1 MLDWMKKLFNKEEEQ
16 TAMNKEVPKQIE
28 SQPKIP
34 RVNHYTEAREAQ
46 MASRNAGKCRFPLV
60 PDNGFDEEDESEVNR
75 FEEQPVQG
83 VAYEEPTA
91 QRGIKVERSR
101 RPYVEKVVSTYEE
114 PEVQYEPVRESVV
127 KKASAPSQESNRRP
141 FRPTEMISPI
151 YGYNRPSVEKKVEK
165 QEEVKER
172 EDLEIS
178 VEGKAVVD
186 AWLEKKGYK
195 LSDFSEGQAT
205 SSAPGE
211 VVEQK
216 GQQSKKEEKSV
227 VDQWLEKNGYE
238 IERQVPLVEEKEV
251 IKEMSTPQEVS
262 ADELLHKT
270 VAEQMESAKLEKDV
284 VVLNENNLQEE
295 LVASKVEHE
304 DTILSEEIKRNT
316 EIKQPTI
323 EVEKQAPEESVI
335 VKAEEKLEETII
347 VEIPEELEEV
357 EVITETEE
365 LEEVEVITET
375 EELEEVEVITE
386 TEELEEVEVIAETEE
401 PEELIAE
408 TEESEEVEVIAETEE
423 LEEVEV
429 IAETEESEEVEVIAE
444 TEELEEVEVIAETEE
459 SEEVEVIAETEESE
473 EVEVIAETEE
483 SEEVEVI
490 AETEESEEVEV
501 IAETEESEEVEVIAE
516 TEESEE
522 VEVIAETE
530 ESEEVEVIAETEESE
545 EVEVIAEAEESEE
558 VEVIAETEESEE
570 VEVIAETEESE
581 EVEVIAEAEESE
593 EVEVIAETEELEEV
607 EVIAE
612 TEELEEVEVIAETEE
627 LEEVEVIA
635 ETEEL
640 EEVEVIA
647 ETEELEEVEVIAET
661 EELEEVEVI
670 AETKAPVV
678 ETFVALEE
686 IQQED
691 EVIEQ
696 NSEFIHVAE
705 ADEQTK
711 NDVQSFANVLI
722 AETEENKRVEEEAP
736 VVEEQSVEE
745 EVPVVEEQPV
755 VKKEEPKR
763 EKKRHVPFNVVML
776 KQDRTRL
783 MERHAARANAM
794 QPSANVR
801 VENKPVQQEVAEPQV
816 EEQPMQ
822 QVVVESQ
829 VEESPVQQ
837 VVAEP
842 QVEEQPMQQVVVES
856 QVEESPVQQV
866 VAEPQVEEQPMQ
878 QVVAEPQVEES
889 PVQQAVAEPQVEEQP
904 MQQVVAEPQVEE
916 QPMQQVVVEP
926 QVEESPVQQAVAEPQ
941 VEEQPMQQ
949 VVAEPQVEEQ
959 PMQQVVAEPQ
969 VEEQPMQQVVV
980 EQVQKPI
987 SSTEVK
993 EKAYVVNQRE
1003 NDMRNVL
1010 HTPPTYTVPPLA
1022 LLSIPQQTALD
1033 NTEWLEEQKELL
1045 DTTFNNFH
1053 VGAHVIN
1060 VSQGPAVTRFEVQPD
1075 PGVKVNK
1082 ITNLSDDIKLSLA
1095 AKDIRIEAPIPGKS
1109 AIGIEVPNKE
1119 SKPVF
1124 LREILRSPVFTKSES
1139 PLTVALGLDISGD
1152 PIVTDIRKMPHGLIA
1167 GATGSGKSVCI
1178 NAILT
1183 SILYKAKPHEV
1194 KLMLIDPKMVELA
1207 PYNSVPHLVAPVI
1220 TDVKAATAALKWAV
1234 EEMERRYELFAH
1246 AGARDLTRY
1255 NTIVSERE
1263 IPGETLPYIVIVID
1277 ELADLMMVAPGDV
1290 EEAICRIAQKARA
1303 CGIHLLVATQRPSVD
1318 VITGL
1323 IKSNIPTRIAFTVS
1337 SQVDS
1342 RTIIDIGGA
1351 EKLLGRGDMLFLGNG
1366 TSKPVRIQGVYVSD
1380 DEIEK
1385 TVDHVRKQMK
1395 PNYLFKQEDLLAKT
1409 EQAESEDE
1417 LFFDACQFVVEQGGA
1432 STSSVQRKFRIGYN
1446 RAARLIEEMESQGI
1460 ISEGRGTK
1468 PRDVLISED
1477 EFAAMQETN
1486 V

>member
-16 TAMNKEVPKQIE
+16 TAINKEVPKQIE

-60 PDNGFDEEDESEVNR
+60 PDNGFDEEDVIATGH
-75 FEEQPVQG
+75 FEEQPVQ
-83 VAYEEPTA
+83 VVTYENQPT
-91 QRGIKVERSR
+91 QRGVKVERSR
-101 RPYVEKVVSTYEE
+101 RQYVEKVVSTYEE
-114 PEVQYEPVRESVV
+114 PEMQYEPEREPVV
-127 KKASAPSQESNRRP
+127 KKASVPSQESNRRP

-165 QEEVKER
+165 QEEKKER

-178 VEGKAVVD
+178 VEGKSVVD
-186 AWLEKKGYK
+186 AWLEKKGYT

-205 SSAPGE
+205 NSSSHEG
-211 VVEQK
+211 VDQRD
-216 GQQSKKEEKSV
+216 QQSKKEEKSV

-238 IERQVPLVEEKEV
+238 IERQEPIVEEKEV
-251 IKEMSTPQEVS
+251 VQEIS
-262 ADELLHKT
+262 AQQAVPAGEVPHQT
-270 VAEQMESAKLEKDV
+270 IAERMEDAKQESDV
-284 VVLNENNLQEE
+284 VVKNILQTE
-295 LVASKVEHE
+295 LVDSKVEHE
-304 DTILSEEIKRNT
+304 DTILSEETKRNT
-316 EIKQPTI
+316 EIEQPTI

-347 VEIPEELEEV
+347 VEIPEEVEVIAKTEESEEVEVIAEAEELEEV
-357 EVITETEE
+357 EVIAEAEELEEVEVIAEAEELEEVEVIAEAEELEEVEVIAEAEE

-386 TEELEEVEVIAETEE
+386 TEELEEVEVI
-401 PEELIAE
+401 
-408 TEESEEVEVIAETEE
+408 VEAEE

-429 IAETEESEEVEVIAE
+429 IAEAPE
-444 TEELEEVEVIAETEE
+444 
-459 SEEVEVIAETEESE
+459 
-473 EVEVIAETEE
+473 
-483 SEEVEVI
+483 
-490 AETEESEEVEV
+490 
-501 IAETEESEEVEVIAE
+501 
-516 TEESEE
+516 
-522 VEVIAETE
+522 
-530 ESEEVEVIAETEESE
+530 
-545 EVEVIAEAEESEE
+545 EAE
-558 VEVIAETEESEE
+558 
-570 VEVIAETEESE
+570 
-581 EVEVIAEAEESE
+581 
-593 EVEVIAETEELEEV
+593 
-607 EVIAE
+607 
-612 TEELEEVEVIAETEE
+612 
-627 LEEVEVIA
+627 
-635 ETEEL
+635 
-640 EEVEVIA
+640 
-647 ETEELEEVEVIAET
+647 
-661 EELEEVEVI
+661 
-670 AETKAPVV
+670 P
-678 ETFVALEE
+678 VALEE
-686 IQQED
+686 TQQEMVLN
-691 EVIEQ
+691 EAIEQ
-696 NSEFIHVAE
+696 TNEFIHVAE

-711 NDVQSFANVLI
+711 KDVQSFANVLI
-722 AETEENKRVEEEAP
+722 AEEQRVVEEARIA
-736 VVEEQSVEE
+736 EEQSVVEE
-745 EVPVVEEQPV
+745 APIAEEQSVVEEAPIAEEQSVVEEAPIAEEQRVVEEASIAEGQQVVEEALIAEEQPV
-755 VKKEEPKR
+755 VEEALIAEEKQVVEEAPIAEEQRVVEEALIAEEKQVVEEALIAEEQRVVEEAPIAEEQRVVEEAPIAEEQRVVEEALIAEERQVVEETPVLEEQPIVQKEEPKR
-763 EKKRHVPFNVVML
+763 QKKRHVPFNVVML

-783 MERHAARANAM
+783 MERHAARVNAM
-794 QPSANVR
+794 QPSMSER
-801 VENKPVQQEVAEPQV
+801 VENKPVQQVEEKPMQQVVVEPQV
-816 EEQPMQ
+816 EERPMQQVAVEPQVEEKPMQQVAVEPQVEEKPMQQVVVEPQVEEKPMQ

-829 VEESPVQQ
+829 VEERPV
-837 VVAEP
+837 
-842 QVEEQPMQQVVVES
+842 
-856 QVEESPVQQV
+856 
-866 VAEPQVEEQPMQ
+866 
-878 QVVAEPQVEES
+878 
-889 PVQQAVAEPQVEEQP
+889 
-904 MQQVVAEPQVEE
+904 
-916 QPMQQVVVEP
+916 
-926 QVEESPVQQAVAEPQ
+926 
-941 VEEQPMQQ
+941 
-949 VVAEPQVEEQ
+949 
-959 PMQQVVAEPQ
+959 
-969 VEEQPMQQVVV
+969 QQVVV
-980 EQVQKPI
+980 EQVQKPT
-987 SSTEVK
+987 SSTEVQ

-1010 HTPPTYTVPPLA
+1010 QTPPTYAIPPLT
-1022 LLSIPQQTALD
+1022 LLSIPQQAALD
-1033 NTEWLEEQKELL
+1033 NTEWLDEQKELL

-1255 NTIVSERE
+1255 NTIVSGRE

-1366 TSKPVRIQGVYVSD
+1366 TSKPVRVQGVYVSD

>member
-16 TAMNKEVPKQIE
+16 TAMNKEVPKQVE

-60 PDNGFDEEDESEVNR
+60 PDNGFDEEDVIETGH
-75 FEEQPVQG
+75 FEEQPVQA
-83 VAYEEPTA
+83 VTYENEPI

-101 RPYVEKVVSTYEE
+101 RQYVEKVVSTYEE
-114 PEVQYEPVRESVV
+114 PEMQYEPEREPVV
-127 KKASAPSQESNRRP
+127 KKASTPAQESNRRP

-151 YGYNRPSVEKKVEK
+151 YGYNRPSVEKKEEK

-178 VEGKAVVD
+178 VEGKSVVD
-186 AWLEKKGYK
+186 AWLEKKGYT
-195 LSDFSEGQAT
+195 LSDFSEGQAPT
-205 SSAPGE
+205 SSSHRAANEQGE
-211 VVEQK
+211 RQYEE
-216 GQQSKKEEKSV
+216 SKKEEKSV

-238 IERQVPLVEEKEV
+238 IERQEPIVEEKEV
-251 IKEMSTPQEVS
+251 VQEMSAPQEVP
-262 ADELLHKT
+262 AAELLHET
-270 VAEQMESAKLEKDV
+270 IAERMEGAKQESDV
-284 VVLNENNLQEE
+284 VDKNILQEE
-295 LVASKVEHE
+295 LVDSKVEHE
-304 DTILSEEIKRNT
+304 DTILSEEIKRST
-316 EIKQPTI
+316 EIEQPTI

-335 VKAEEKLEETII
+335 VKAEEKLEETIV
-347 VEIPEELEEV
+347 VEIP
-357 EVITETEE
+357 
-365 LEEVEVITET
+365 
-375 EELEEVEVITE
+375 
-386 TEELEEVEVIAETEE
+386 EEVEVIAEAEE
-401 PEELIAE
+401 P
-408 TEESEEVEVIAETEE
+408 
-423 LEEVEV
+423 
-429 IAETEESEEVEVIAE
+429 
-444 TEELEEVEVIAETEE
+444 EEVEVIAETEE

-490 AETEESEEVEV
+490 AETEELEEVEVTAETEELEEVEVVAETEELEEVEVIAETEKLEELEEVEV

-516 TEESEE
+516 TEAPEE
-522 VEVIAETE
+522 VE
-530 ESEEVEVIAETEESE
+530 
-545 EVEVIAEAEESEE
+545 
-558 VEVIAETEESEE
+558 
-570 VEVIAETEESE
+570 
-581 EVEVIAEAEESE
+581 
-593 EVEVIAETEELEEV
+593 
-607 EVIAE
+607 
-612 TEELEEVEVIAETEE
+612 
-627 LEEVEVIA
+627 
-635 ETEEL
+635 
-640 EEVEVIA
+640 
-647 ETEELEEVEVIAET
+647 
-661 EELEEVEVI
+661 
-670 AETKAPVV
+670 P
-678 ETFVALEE
+678 VALEE
-686 IQQED
+686 MQQEMVLN
-691 EVIEQ
+691 EAIEQ
-696 NSEFIHVAE
+696 KNEFIHVAV

-711 NDVQSFANVLI
+711 KDVQSFADVLI
-722 AETEENKRVEEEAP
+722 AEEQSVVEETPIVEEQPVAEEAP
-736 VVEEQSVEE
+736 VVEEQSVVEE
-745 EVPVVEEQPV
+745 TPIVEEAPVVEGQSVVEEAPIAEEQPVAEETSVVEEQPVAEETSIVEEQPVAEEAPVVEEQPV
-755 VKKEEPKR
+755 VQKEEPKR

-776 KQDRTRL
+776 KQDRARL
-783 MERHAARANAM
+783 MERHASRTNGM
-794 QPSANVR
+794 QSSMSER
-801 VENKPVQQEVAEPQV
+801 VENKPVHQV
-816 EEQPMQ
+816 EEQP
-822 QVVVESQ
+822 Q
-829 VEESPVQQ
+829 VEEK
-837 VVAEP
+837 
-842 QVEEQPMQQVVVES
+842 
-856 QVEESPVQQV
+856 
-866 VAEPQVEEQPMQ
+866 
-878 QVVAEPQVEES
+878 
-889 PVQQAVAEPQVEEQP
+889 
-904 MQQVVAEPQVEE
+904 
-916 QPMQQVVVEP
+916 PMQQVVVEP
-926 QVEESPVQQAVAEPQ
+926 QVEEK
-941 VEEQPMQQ
+941 
-949 VVAEPQVEEQ
+949 
-959 PMQQVVAEPQ
+959 
-969 VEEQPMQQVVV
+969 PMQQVVV
-980 EQVQKPI
+980 EPQVEEKPMQQVVVEPQVEEKPMQQVVVEPQVEEKPMQQVVVEPQVEEKPMQQVVVEPQVEEKPVQQVVEPQVEEVQPVQQVVAEQVQKPI
-987 SSTEVK
+987 SSTEVE

-1003 NDMRNVL
+1003 NDVRNVL
-1010 HTPPTYTVPPLA
+1010 QTPPTYTIPSLT
-1022 LLSIPQQTALD
+1022 LLSIPQQAALD

-1255 NTIVSERE
+1255 NTIVSGRE

-1366 TSKPVRIQGVYVSD
+1366 TSKPVRVQGVYVSD

-1385 TVDHVRKQMK
+1385 TVDHVKKQMK

-1417 LFFDACQFVVEQGGA
+1417 LFLDACQFVVEQGGA

>member
-1 MLDWMKKLFNKEEEQ
+1 MLDWMKKLFNKEEEK
-16 TAMNKEVPKQIE
+16 TVMNKEVPAQIE

-46 MASRNAGKCRFPLV
+46 MASRNAGKCRFPLI
-60 PDNGFDEEDESEVNR
+60 PDNGFDEEDVREIEH
-75 FEEQPVQG
+75 FEERPVQ
-83 VAYEEPTA
+83 VVTYEEPSA
-91 QRGIKVERSR
+91 QSGIKVERSR
-101 RPYVEKVVSTYEE
+101 RLYVEKAVPTYEE
-114 PEVQYEPVRESVV
+114 PELQYEQEQEPIV
-127 KKASAPSQESNRRP
+127 KKASVPSKESNRRP

-151 YGYNRPSVEKKVEK
+151 YGYNRPSVEKKVV
-165 QEEVKER
+165 QEEEKER

-178 VEGKAVVD
+178 IEGTSVVEAWLEKKGYTLSDFSAGKKEGSSNKEELNEQTQKNSEVKEKSVVD
-186 AWLEKKGYK
+186 AWLEK
-195 LSDFSEGQAT
+195 
-205 SSAPGE
+205 
-211 VVEQK
+211 
-216 GQQSKKEEKSV
+216 
-227 VDQWLEKNGYE
+227 NGYE
-238 IERQVPLVEEKEV
+238 VESQVPSLEK
-251 IKEMSTPQEVS
+251 SQS
-262 ADELLHKT
+262 DQLLHKT
-270 VAEQMESAKLEKDV
+270 VGQLEEEDTTVQALQQEQDV
-284 VVLNENNLQEE
+284 VELSNKENNEETLQEE
-295 LVASKVEHE
+295 SIDSKVENVE
-304 DTILSEEIKRNT
+304 TILREEIECST
-316 EIKQPTI
+316 EIEETVAEVVANQVEEESSEDVVIVTTDEKLQETITI
-323 EVEKQAPEESVI
+323 E
-335 VKAEEKLEETII
+335 
-347 VEIPEELEEV
+347 IPDAFEEELEEA
-357 EVITETEE
+357 TEE
-365 LEEVEVITET
+365 AAEEVVELEAT
-375 EELEEVEVITE
+375 EEAIEEVAK
-386 TEELEEVEVIAETEE
+386 LEGTKEEE
-401 PEELIAE
+401 PISQETVIEETMNTDLVENTPVAGQPVISQQE
-408 TEESEEVEVIAETEE
+408 TITFKEESEVFVPISET
-423 LEEVEV
+423 
-429 IAETEESEEVEVIAE
+429 
-444 TEELEEVEVIAETEE
+444 
-459 SEEVEVIAETEESE
+459 
-473 EVEVIAETEE
+473 
-483 SEEVEVI
+483 
-490 AETEESEEVEV
+490 
-501 IAETEESEEVEVIAE
+501 
-516 TEESEE
+516 
-522 VEVIAETE
+522 
-530 ESEEVEVIAETEESE
+530 
-545 EVEVIAEAEESEE
+545 
-558 VEVIAETEESEE
+558 
-570 VEVIAETEESE
+570 
-581 EVEVIAEAEESE
+581 
-593 EVEVIAETEELEEV
+593 
-607 EVIAE
+607 
-612 TEELEEVEVIAETEE
+612 
-627 LEEVEVIA
+627 
-635 ETEEL
+635 
-640 EEVEVIA
+640 
-647 ETEELEEVEVIAET
+647 
-661 EELEEVEVI
+661 
-670 AETKAPVV
+670 
-678 ETFVALEE
+678 
-686 IQQED
+686 
-691 EVIEQ
+691 
-696 NSEFIHVAE
+696 
-705 ADEQTK
+705 DEQTK
-711 NDVQSFANVLI
+711 KDVQNFANVLI
-722 AETEENKRVEEEAP
+722 EEA
-736 VVEEQSVEE
+736 EEKKQVA
-745 EVPVVEEQPV
+745 EEQPALQI
-755 VKKEEPKR
+755 EEPKR

-776 KQDRTRL
+776 KQDRKKL
-783 MERHAARANAM
+783 MERHAARTNVM
-794 QPSANVR
+794 QSTASER
-801 VENKPVQQEVAEPQV
+801 VEEKPVQQMVVEPQM
-816 EEQPMQ
+816 EEK
-822 QVVVESQ
+822 
-829 VEESPVQQ
+829 
-837 VVAEP
+837 
-842 QVEEQPMQQVVVES
+842 
-856 QVEESPVQQV
+856 
-866 VAEPQVEEQPMQ
+866 
-878 QVVAEPQVEES
+878 
-889 PVQQAVAEPQVEEQP
+889 
-904 MQQVVAEPQVEE
+904 
-916 QPMQQVVVEP
+916 PMQQVVVEP
-926 QVEESPVQQAVAEPQ
+926 QVEGK
-941 VEEQPMQQ
+941 
-949 VVAEPQVEEQ
+949 
-959 PMQQVVAEPQ
+959 
-969 VEEQPMQQVVV
+969 PMQQVVV
-980 EQVQKPI
+980 KQVQEPI
-987 SSTEVK
+987 SSTEVQ

-1010 HTPPTYTVPPLA
+1010 QTPPTYAIPPLT
-1022 LLSIPQQTALD
+1022 LLSVPQQAALD

-1045 DTTFNNFH
+1045 NTTFNNFH

-1255 NTIVSERE
+1255 NTIVSGRE

-1366 TSKPVRIQGVYVSD
+1366 TSKPVRVQGVYVSD

>member
-16 TAMNKEVPKQIE
+16 TAMNKEVPKQVE

-60 PDNGFDEEDESEVNR
+60 PDNGFDEEDVIETGH
-75 FEEQPVQG
+75 FEEQPVQ
-83 VAYEEPTA
+83 VVTYENQPT

-101 RPYVEKVVSTYEE
+101 RQHVEKAVSTYEE
-114 PEVQYEPVRESVV
+114 PEMQYEPEREPVV
-127 KKASAPSQESNRRP
+127 KKAPVPSQESNRRP

-151 YGYNRPSVEKKVEK
+151 YGYNRPSVEKKVVQ
-165 QEEVKER
+165 QEEEKER

-178 VEGKAVVD
+178 VEGKPVVD
-186 AWLEKKGYK
+186 AWLEKKGYT
-195 LSDFSEGQAT
+195 LSDFSQGQAT
-205 SSAPGE
+205 NSSSHEG
-211 VVEQK
+211 VDQRD
-216 GQQSKKEEKSV
+216 QQNKKEEKSV

-238 IERQVPLVEEKEV
+238 IERQEPIVEEKEV
-251 IKEMSTPQEVS
+251 VQEMSAPQEVP
-262 ADELLHKT
+262 ADELLHQT
-270 VAEQMESAKLEKDV
+270 IAERMEDVKQEQDV
-284 VVLNENNLQEE
+284 VARNILQAE
-295 LVASKVEHE
+295 LVDSKVEHE
-304 DTILSEEIKRNT
+304 DTILSEETKRNT
-316 EIKQPTI
+316 EIEQPTI

-347 VEIPEELEEV
+347 VEMPEEFEEV
-357 EVITETEE
+357 EVITETEAP
-365 LEEVEVITET
+365 
-375 EELEEVEVITE
+375 
-386 TEELEEVEVIAETEE
+386 EEVEVIAETEA
-401 PEELIAE
+401 P
-408 TEESEEVEVIAETEE
+408 EEVEVIAETEAP
-423 LEEVEV
+423 EEVEV
-429 IAETEESEEVEVIAE
+429 IAETEAPEEVEVIAE
-444 TEELEEVEVIAETEE
+444 TEAPEEVEVVAETEAPE
-459 SEEVEVIAETEESE
+459 
-473 EVEVIAETEE
+473 
-483 SEEVEVI
+483 
-490 AETEESEEVEV
+490 
-501 IAETEESEEVEVIAE
+501 
-516 TEESEE
+516 
-522 VEVIAETE
+522 
-530 ESEEVEVIAETEESE
+530 
-545 EVEVIAEAEESEE
+545 EAE
-558 VEVIAETEESEE
+558 
-570 VEVIAETEESE
+570 
-581 EVEVIAEAEESE
+581 
-593 EVEVIAETEELEEV
+593 
-607 EVIAE
+607 
-612 TEELEEVEVIAETEE
+612 
-627 LEEVEVIA
+627 
-635 ETEEL
+635 
-640 EEVEVIA
+640 
-647 ETEELEEVEVIAET
+647 
-661 EELEEVEVI
+661 
-670 AETKAPVV
+670 P
-678 ETFVALEE
+678 VALEE
-686 IQQED
+686 TQQEMVLN
-691 EVIEQ
+691 EAIEQ
-696 NSEFIHVAE
+696 TNEFIHVAE

-711 NDVQSFANVLI
+711 KDVQSFADVLI
-722 AETEENKRVEEEAP
+722 AEEQSVVEEAP
-736 VVEEQSVEE
+736 IAEEQSVVEE
-745 EVPVVEEQPV
+745 APIAEEQSVVEEAPIAEEQQVVEEAPIAEEQQVVEEAPIAEEQQVVEEAPIAEEQQVVEEAPIAEEQQVVEEALIAEEQQVVEEAPIAEEQQVVEEALIAEEQQVVEETSISQEQPV
-755 VKKEEPKR
+755 VQKEEPKR

-794 QPSANVR
+794 QSSMSER
-801 VENKPVQQEVAEPQV
+801 VENKPVQQV
-816 EEQPMQ
+816 EATPVQ

-829 VEESPVQQ
+829 VEEKPVQQ
-837 VVAEP
+837 VVVEP
-842 QVEEQPMQQVVVES
+842 QVEERPIQQVVVE
-856 QVEESPVQQV
+856 
-866 VAEPQVEEQPMQ
+866 PQVEEK
-878 QVVAEPQVEES
+878 
-889 PVQQAVAEPQVEEQP
+889 
-904 MQQVVAEPQVEE
+904 
-916 QPMQQVVVEP
+916 PMQQVVVEP
-926 QVEESPVQQAVAEPQ
+926 QVEERPIQQVVVEPQ
-941 VEEQPMQQ
+941 VEEKPMQQVVVEPQVEEKPMQQVVVEPQVEEKPMQQVVVESRVEETPMQQEVVEPQVEEKPMQQVVIESRVEETPMQQVVVEPQVEEKPMQQVVVEPQVEERPMQQ
-949 VVAEPQVEEQ
+949 VVAE
-959 PMQQVVAEPQ
+959 
-969 VEEQPMQQVVV
+969 
-980 EQVQKPI
+980 QVQQPI
-987 SSTEVK
+987 SSTEVQ

-1010 HTPPTYTVPPLA
+1010 QTPPTYAIPPLT
-1022 LLSIPQQTALD
+1022 LLSIPQQAALD
-1033 NTEWLEEQKELL
+1033 NTEWLDEQKELL

-1152 PIVTDIRKMPHGLIA
+1152 PVVTDIRKMPHGLIA

-1366 TSKPVRIQGVYVSD
+1366 TSKPVRVQGVYVSD

-1385 TVDHVRKQMK
+1385 TVDHVKKQMK

-1417 LFFDACQFVVEQGGA
+1417 LFFEACQFVVEQGGA

-1460 ISEGRGTK
+1460 ISEARGTK

>member
-401 PEELIAE
+401 PEEVIAE

-501 IAETEESEEVEVIAE
+501 IAETEELEEVEVIAE
-516 TEESEE
+516 TEEL
-522 VEVIAETE
+522 
-530 ESEEVEVIAETEESE
+530 EEVEVIAETEESE
-545 EVEVIAEAEESEE
+545 EVEVIAEAEES
-558 VEVIAETEESEE
+558 
-570 VEVIAETEESE
+570 
-581 EVEVIAEAEESE
+581 
-593 EVEVIAETEELEEV
+593 
-607 EVIAE
+607 
-612 TEELEEVEVIAETEE
+612 
-627 LEEVEVIA
+627 EEVEVIA

-822 QVVVESQ
+822 QVV
-829 VEESPVQQ
+829 
-837 VVAEP
+837 A
-842 QVEEQPMQQVVVES
+842 ES

-916 QPMQQVVVEP
+916 QPMQQVV
-926 QVEESPVQQAVAEPQ
+926 
-941 VEEQPMQQ
+941 
-949 VVAEPQVEEQ
+949 
-959 PMQQVVAEPQ
+959 AEPQ

-980 EQVQKPI
+980 EQVQKSI
-987 SSTEVK
+987 SSTEPK

-1022 LLSIPQQTALD
+1022 LLSIPQQSALD
-1033 NTEWLEEQKELL
+1033 NTEWLDEQKELL

-1234 EEMERRYELFAH
+1234 DEMERRYELFAH

-1255 NTIVSERE
+1255 NTIVSERD

-1366 TSKPVRIQGVYVSD
+1366 TSKPVRVQGVYVSD

-1460 ISEGRGTK
+1460 ISEARGTK

>member
-1 MLDWMKKLFNKEEEQ
+1 
-16 TAMNKEVPKQIE
+16 
-28 SQPKIP
+28 
-34 RVNHYTEAREAQ
+34 
-46 MASRNAGKCRFPLV
+46 
-60 PDNGFDEEDESEVNR
+60 
-75 FEEQPVQG
+75 
-83 VAYEEPTA
+83 
-91 QRGIKVERSR
+91 
-101 RPYVEKVVSTYEE
+101 
-114 PEVQYEPVRESVV
+114 
-127 KKASAPSQESNRRP
+127 
-141 FRPTEMISPI
+141 
-151 YGYNRPSVEKKVEK
+151 
-165 QEEVKER
+165 
-172 EDLEIS
+172 
-178 VEGKAVVD
+178 
-186 AWLEKKGYK
+186 
-195 LSDFSEGQAT
+195 
-205 SSAPGE
+205 
-211 VVEQK
+211 
-216 GQQSKKEEKSV
+216 
-227 VDQWLEKNGYE
+227 
-238 IERQVPLVEEKEV
+238 
-251 IKEMSTPQEVS
+251 
-262 ADELLHKT
+262 
-270 VAEQMESAKLEKDV
+270 
-284 VVLNENNLQEE
+284 
-295 LVASKVEHE
+295 
-304 DTILSEEIKRNT
+304 
-316 EIKQPTI
+316 
-323 EVEKQAPEESVI
+323 
-335 VKAEEKLEETII
+335 
-347 VEIPEELEEV
+347 
-357 EVITETEE
+357 
-365 LEEVEVITET
+365 
-375 EELEEVEVITE
+375 
-386 TEELEEVEVIAETEE
+386 IAE
-401 PEELIAE
+401 AK
-408 TEESEEVEVIAETEE
+408 E

-444 TEELEEVEVIAETEE
+444 AEE
-459 SEEVEVIAETEESE
+459 SEEA
-473 EVEVIAETEE
+473 
-483 SEEVEVI
+483 
-490 AETEESEEVEV
+490 
-501 IAETEESEEVEVIAE
+501 
-516 TEESEE
+516 
-522 VEVIAETE
+522 EVIAETE

-558 VEVIAETEESEE
+558 AEVITETEESEEVEVIAEAKESEEVEVIAEAKESEEVEVIAEAKESEE

-581 EVEVIAEAEESE
+581 EVEVIAEAKESE
-593 EVEVIAETEELEEV
+593 EVEVIAEAEE
-607 EVIAE
+607 
-612 TEELEEVEVIAETEE
+612 T
-627 LEEVEVIA
+627 
-635 ETEEL
+635 
-640 EEVEVIA
+640 
-647 ETEELEEVEVIAET
+647 
-661 EELEEVEVI
+661 EVI

-691 EVIEQ
+691 EAIEQ
-696 NSEFIHVAE
+696 KSEFIHVAE

-711 NDVQSFANVLI
+711 KDVQSFANVLI
-722 AETEENKRVEEEAP
+722 AETEENRRVVEEAQVAEEQRVVEEAQVAEEQRVVEEAQVAEEQRVVEEAP
-736 VVEEQSVEE
+736 VVEEQRVVEE
-745 EVPVVEEQPV
+745 TPIAEEQPV
-755 VKKEEPKR
+755 VQKEEPKR

-816 EEQPMQ
+816 EER
-822 QVVVESQ
+822 
-829 VEESPVQQ
+829 PVQQ

-842 QVEEQPMQQVVVES
+842 QVEENPMQQVVVEP
-856 QVEESPVQQV
+856 QVEERPVQQVVVEPQVEERPVQQV
-866 VAEPQVEEQPMQ
+866 VAEPQVEER
-878 QVVAEPQVEES
+878 
-889 PVQQAVAEPQVEEQP
+889 PVQQ
-904 MQQVVAEPQVEE
+904 
-916 QPMQQVVVEP
+916 VVEP
-926 QVEESPVQQAVAEPQ
+926 QVEERPVQQ
-941 VEEQPMQQ
+941 
-949 VVAEPQVEEQ
+949 
-959 PMQQVVAEPQ
+959 VAEPQ

-987 SSTEVK
+987 SSTEVQ

-1010 HTPPTYTVPPLA
+1010 HTPLTYTVPPLA
-1022 LLSIPQQTALD
+1022 LLSIPQQSALD

-1366 TSKPVRIQGVYVSD
+1366 TSKPVRVQGVYVSD

-1385 TVDHVRKQMK
+1385 TVDHVKKQMK

-1417 LFFDACQFVVEQGGA
+1417 LFLDACQFVVEQGGA

>member
-16 TAMNKEVPKQIE
+16 TAINKEVPKQIE

-60 PDNGFDEEDESEVNR
+60 PDNGFDEEDVIATGH
-75 FEEQPVQG
+75 FEEQPVQ
-83 VAYEEPTA
+83 VVTYENQPT
-91 QRGIKVERSR
+91 QRGVKVERSR
-101 RPYVEKVVSTYEE
+101 RQYVEKVVSTYEE
-114 PEVQYEPVRESVV
+114 PEVQYEPEREPVV

-165 QEEVKER
+165 QEEKKER

-178 VEGKAVVD
+178 VEGKSVVD
-186 AWLEKKGYK
+186 AWLEKKGYT

-205 SSAPGE
+205 NSSSHEG
-211 VVEQK
+211 VDQL

-238 IERQVPLVEEKEV
+238 IERQEPIVEAKEV
-251 IKEMSTPQEVS
+251 VQEISAPQEVPT
-262 ADELLHKT
+262 AELLHQT
-270 VAEQMESAKLEKDV
+270 IAEHMEDAKQESDV
-284 VVLNENNLQEE
+284 VVRNILQAE
-295 LVASKVEHE
+295 LVDSKVEQE
-304 DTILSEEIKRNT
+304 DTTLSEEIKRNT
-316 EIKQPTI
+316 EIEQPTI

-335 VKAEEKLEETII
+335 VKTEEKLEETII
-347 VEIPEELEEV
+347 VEIPEEV
-357 EVITETEE
+357 EVIAETEA
-365 LEEVEVITET
+365 
-375 EELEEVEVITE
+375 
-386 TEELEEVEVIAETEE
+386 LEEVEVIAETEAL
-401 PEELIAE
+401 EEVEVIAE
-408 TEESEEVEVIAETEE
+408 TETLEEVEVVAETEALEEVEVIAETEALEEVEVVAETEAPEEVEVITETEALQEVEVIAETEALEEVEVVAETEAPEEVEVITETEALEEVEVVAETETLEEVEVVAETEELEEAEVIAETEE
-423 LEEVEV
+423 LEE
-429 IAETEESEEVEVIAE
+429 AEVIAE
-444 TEELEEVEVIAETEE
+444 TEELEEA
-459 SEEVEVIAETEESE
+459 
-473 EVEVIAETEE
+473 
-483 SEEVEVI
+483 
-490 AETEESEEVEV
+490 
-501 IAETEESEEVEVIAE
+501 
-516 TEESEE
+516 
-522 VEVIAETE
+522 
-530 ESEEVEVIAETEESE
+530 
-545 EVEVIAEAEESEE
+545 
-558 VEVIAETEESEE
+558 
-570 VEVIAETEESE
+570 
-581 EVEVIAEAEESE
+581 
-593 EVEVIAETEELEEV
+593 EVIAETEELEEAEVIAETEALEEV
-607 EVIAE
+607 EVVAE
-612 TEELEEVEVIAETEE
+612 TEELEEAE
-627 LEEVEVIA
+627 
-635 ETEEL
+635 
-640 EEVEVIA
+640 
-647 ETEELEEVEVIAET
+647 
-661 EELEEVEVI
+661 
-670 AETKAPVV
+670 P
-678 ETFVALEE
+678 VALEE
-686 IQQED
+686 TQQEMLLN
-691 EVIEQ
+691 EQ
-696 NSEFIHVAE
+696 IKQKNEFIHVTE
-705 ADEQTK
+705 ADEQMK
-711 NDVQSFANVLI
+711 KDVQSFANVLI
-722 AETEENKRVEEEAP
+722 AEEAPVAEEQRTVEEAP
-736 VVEEQSVEE
+736 VAEEQRTVEEAPVAEEQRTVEE
-745 EVPVVEEQPV
+745 TPVVEEAPVAEEQRVVEETPVAEEQPAV
-755 VKKEEPKR
+755 QKEEPKR

-783 MERHAARANAM
+783 MERHAARANEM
-794 QPSANVR
+794 QSSMSER
-801 VENKPVQQEVAEPQV
+801 VENKPVQQVEEKPVQQVVVEPQV
-816 EEQPMQ
+816 EERPMQQVVVEPQVEEKPMQQVVVEPQVEEKPMQ

-829 VEESPVQQ
+829 VEEKPVQQ
-837 VVAEP
+837 VVVEP
-842 QVEEQPMQQVVVES
+842 QVEERPMQQVVVEPQVEEKPMQQVVVES
-856 QVEESPVQQV
+856 QVEEKPV
-866 VAEPQVEEQPMQ
+866 
-878 QVVAEPQVEES
+878 
-889 PVQQAVAEPQVEEQP
+889 
-904 MQQVVAEPQVEE
+904 
-916 QPMQQVVVEP
+916 QQVVVEP
-926 QVEESPVQQAVAEPQ
+926 QVEEK
-941 VEEQPMQQ
+941 PMQQ
-949 VVAEPQVEEQ
+949 VVA
-959 PMQQVVAEPQ
+959 
-969 VEEQPMQQVVV
+969 

-987 SSTEVK
+987 SSTEVQ

-1003 NDMRNVL
+1003 NDIRNVL
-1010 HTPPTYTVPPLA
+1010 QTPPTYAIPPLT
-1022 LLSIPQQTALD
+1022 LLSIPQQAALD
-1033 NTEWLEEQKELL
+1033 NTEWLNEQKELL

-1255 NTIVSERE
+1255 NTIVSGRE

-1366 TSKPVRIQGVYVSD
+1366 TSKPVRVQGVYVSD

>member
-1 MLDWMKKLFNKEEEQ
+1 M
-16 TAMNKEVPKQIE
+16 
-28 SQPKIP
+28 
-34 RVNHYTEAREAQ
+34 
-46 MASRNAGKCRFPLV
+46 
-60 PDNGFDEEDESEVNR
+60 
-75 FEEQPVQG
+75 
-83 VAYEEPTA
+83 
-91 QRGIKVERSR
+91 
-101 RPYVEKVVSTYEE
+101 
-114 PEVQYEPVRESVV
+114 
-127 KKASAPSQESNRRP
+127 
-141 FRPTEMISPI
+141 
-151 YGYNRPSVEKKVEK
+151 
-165 QEEVKER
+165 
-172 EDLEIS
+172 
-178 VEGKAVVD
+178 
-186 AWLEKKGYK
+186 
-195 LSDFSEGQAT
+195 
-205 SSAPGE
+205 
-211 VVEQK
+211 
-216 GQQSKKEEKSV
+216 
-227 VDQWLEKNGYE
+227 
-238 IERQVPLVEEKEV
+238 
-251 IKEMSTPQEVS
+251 
-262 ADELLHKT
+262 
-270 VAEQMESAKLEKDV
+270 
-284 VVLNENNLQEE
+284 
-295 LVASKVEHE
+295 
-304 DTILSEEIKRNT
+304 
-316 EIKQPTI
+316 
-323 EVEKQAPEESVI
+323 
-335 VKAEEKLEETII
+335 
-347 VEIPEELEEV
+347 
-357 EVITETEE
+357 
-365 LEEVEVITET
+365 
-375 EELEEVEVITE
+375 
-386 TEELEEVEVIAETEE
+386 
-401 PEELIAE
+401 
-408 TEESEEVEVIAETEE
+408 
-423 LEEVEV
+423 EV

-444 TEELEEVEVIAETEE
+444 TEEQKEVEVIAETEAP
-459 SEEVEVIAETEESE
+459 EEVEPV
-473 EVEVIAETEE
+473 V
-483 SEEVEVI
+483 
-490 AETEESEEVEV
+490 
-501 IAETEESEEVEVIAE
+501 
-516 TEESEE
+516 
-522 VEVIAETE
+522 
-530 ESEEVEVIAETEESE
+530 
-545 EVEVIAEAEESEE
+545 
-558 VEVIAETEESEE
+558 
-570 VEVIAETEESE
+570 
-581 EVEVIAEAEESE
+581 
-593 EVEVIAETEELEEV
+593 LEE
-607 EVIAE
+607 
-612 TEELEEVEVIAETEE
+612 T
-627 LEEVEVIA
+627 
-635 ETEEL
+635 
-640 EEVEVIA
+640 
-647 ETEELEEVEVIAET
+647 
-661 EELEEVEVI
+661 
-670 AETKAPVV
+670 
-678 ETFVALEE
+678 
-686 IQQED
+686 QQEMVLN
-691 EVIEQ
+691 EAIEQ
-696 NSEFIHVAE
+696 KNEFIHVAE

-711 NDVQSFANVLI
+711 KDVQSFADVLI
-722 AETEENKRVEEEAP
+722 TEEQLVVEETPIVEEQPVAEETPIVEDQPVVEEAP
-736 VVEEQSVEE
+736 VAEEQSVVEE
-745 EVPVVEEQPV
+745 TPIVEEQPVAEETPIVEEQPVAEETPIVENQPVVEEAPVAEEQSVVEEAPIAEEQPVAEETPIVEEQPV
-755 VKKEEPKR
+755 VQKEEPKR

-783 MERHAARANAM
+783 MERHAARTNAM
-794 QPSANVR
+794 QPSMSER
-801 VENKPVQQEVAEPQV
+801 VENKSVHQV
-816 EEQPMQ
+816 EEK
-822 QVVVESQ
+822 
-829 VEESPVQQ
+829 
-837 VVAEP
+837 
-842 QVEEQPMQQVVVES
+842 
-856 QVEESPVQQV
+856 
-866 VAEPQVEEQPMQ
+866 
-878 QVVAEPQVEES
+878 
-889 PVQQAVAEPQVEEQP
+889 
-904 MQQVVAEPQVEE
+904 
-916 QPMQQVVVEP
+916 PMQQVVVEP
-926 QVEESPVQQAVAEPQ
+926 QVEEKPVQQVVVEPQ
-941 VEEQPMQQ
+941 VEEKPVQQ
-949 VVAEPQVEEQ
+949 VVVEPQVEEK
-959 PMQQVVAEPQ
+959 PVQQVVA
-969 VEEQPMQQVVV
+969 

-987 SSTEVK
+987 SSTEVE

-1003 NDMRNVL
+1003 NDVRNVL
-1010 HTPPTYTVPPLA
+1010 QTPPTYTIPPLT
-1022 LLSIPQQTALD
+1022 LLSIPQQAALD

-1366 TSKPVRIQGVYVSD
+1366 TSKPVRVQGVYVSD

-1385 TVDHVRKQMK
+1385 TVDHVKKQMK

-1417 LFFDACQFVVEQGGA
+1417 LFFEACQFVVEQGGA

-1446 RAARLIEEMESQGI
+1446 RAARLIEEMQSQGI
-1460 ISEGRGTK
+1460 ISEARGTK

>member
-1 MLDWMKKLFNKEEEQ
+1 
-16 TAMNKEVPKQIE
+16 
-28 SQPKIP
+28 
-34 RVNHYTEAREAQ
+34 
-46 MASRNAGKCRFPLV
+46 
-60 PDNGFDEEDESEVNR
+60 
-75 FEEQPVQG
+75 
-83 VAYEEPTA
+83 
-91 QRGIKVERSR
+91 
-101 RPYVEKVVSTYEE
+101 
-114 PEVQYEPVRESVV
+114 
-127 KKASAPSQESNRRP
+127 
-141 FRPTEMISPI
+141 
-151 YGYNRPSVEKKVEK
+151 
-165 QEEVKER
+165 
-172 EDLEIS
+172 
-178 VEGKAVVD
+178 
-186 AWLEKKGYK
+186 
-195 LSDFSEGQAT
+195 
-205 SSAPGE
+205 
-211 VVEQK
+211 
-216 GQQSKKEEKSV
+216 
-227 VDQWLEKNGYE
+227 
-238 IERQVPLVEEKEV
+238 
-251 IKEMSTPQEVS
+251 
-262 ADELLHKT
+262 
-270 VAEQMESAKLEKDV
+270 
-284 VVLNENNLQEE
+284 
-295 LVASKVEHE
+295 
-304 DTILSEEIKRNT
+304 
-316 EIKQPTI
+316 
-323 EVEKQAPEESVI
+323 
-335 VKAEEKLEETII
+335 
-347 VEIPEELEEV
+347 
-357 EVITETEE
+357 
-365 LEEVEVITET
+365 
-375 EELEEVEVITE
+375 
-386 TEELEEVEVIAETEE
+386 
-401 PEELIAE
+401 
-408 TEESEEVEVIAETEE
+408 
-423 LEEVEV
+423 
-429 IAETEESEEVEVIAE
+429 
-444 TEELEEVEVIAETEE
+444 IAETEE

-473 EVEVIAETEE
+473 EVEVIAEAEE
-483 SEEVEVI
+483 SEEAEVI
-490 AETEESEEVEV
+490 TETEESEEVEV
-501 IAETEESEEVEVIAE
+501 IAEAKESEEVEVIAE
-516 TEESEE
+516 AKESEE

-545 EVEVIAEAEESEE
+545 EVEVIAEAKELEE
-558 VEVIAETEESEE
+558 VEVIT
-570 VEVIAETEESE
+570 ETEESE
-581 EVEVIAEAEESE
+581 EVEVIAEAEE
-593 EVEVIAETEELEEV
+593 T
-607 EVIAE
+607 
-612 TEELEEVEVIAETEE
+612 
-627 LEEVEVIA
+627 
-635 ETEEL
+635 
-640 EEVEVIA
+640 
-647 ETEELEEVEVIAET
+647 
-661 EELEEVEVI
+661 EVI

-691 EVIEQ
+691 EAIEQ
-696 NSEFIHVAE
+696 KSEFIHVAE

-711 NDVQSFANVLI
+711 KDVQSFANVLI
-722 AETEENKRVEEEAP
+722 AETEENRRVVEEAQVAEEQRVVEEAQVAEEQRVVEEAQVAEEQRVVEEAQVAEEQRVVEEAP
-736 VVEEQSVEE
+736 VVEEQRVVEE
-745 EVPVVEEQPV
+745 TPIAEEQPV
-755 VKKEEPKR
+755 VQKEEPKR

-816 EEQPMQ
+816 EER
-822 QVVVESQ
+822 
-829 VEESPVQQ
+829 PVQQ

-842 QVEEQPMQQVVVES
+842 QVEENPMQQVVVEP
-856 QVEESPVQQV
+856 QVEERPVQQVVVEPQVEERPVQQV
-866 VAEPQVEEQPMQ
+866 VAEPQVEER
-878 QVVAEPQVEES
+878 
-889 PVQQAVAEPQVEEQP
+889 PVQQ
-904 MQQVVAEPQVEE
+904 
-916 QPMQQVVVEP
+916 VVEP
-926 QVEESPVQQAVAEPQ
+926 QVEERPVQQ
-941 VEEQPMQQ
+941 
-949 VVAEPQVEEQ
+949 
-959 PMQQVVAEPQ
+959 VAEPQ

-987 SSTEVK
+987 SSTEVQ

-1022 LLSIPQQTALD
+1022 LLSIPQQSALD

-1366 TSKPVRIQGVYVSD
+1366 TSKPVRVQGVYVSD

-1385 TVDHVRKQMK
+1385 TVDHVKKQMK

-1417 LFFDACQFVVEQGGA
+1417 LFLDACQFVVEQGGA